1 MNHKMSIKKDII
13 ILKKDYKKMHYI
25 NNYLNKQLKN
35 FKIDYIIKYLFNVKN
50 FQINLNHNKVN

>member
-13 ILKKDYKKMHYI
+13 ILKKDYKKMHHI

-50 FQINLNHNKVN
+50 F

>member
-50 FQINLNHNKVN
+50 F